1 MPFYDNLRTGLSN
14 MRQNV
19 VQTLADAKGTKVKA
33 YDKKLKGL
41 NDANNA
47 LRQKAYTRASR
58 YLPGMFSEK
67 VRNDNVYHDPK
78 IQRNNNIMAGLQ
90 VERKN
95 AARDRNIARM
105 KIGLPLAVAGAAAGG
120 AAYLGYRNRKKQ
132 EEENNYGYG
141 SFEKGASFKE
151 KMVAGAKALKDK
163 TKAQAKATADNFKH
177 APELDEFYK
186 KSRGQRAK
194 DVLTF
199 KRVGAAN
206 RILKDTKGIV
216 KGKGIK
222 IPENPRGNK
231 ALGRLRNEII
241 AFKETNEGLK
251 GALNDKKV
259 FDAAYFERAKKVLQ
273 NKGYKGKDVE
283 RVKNNIDARVKGYG
297 DSASELHSAIT
308 AKRNNIKKTRDNEFV
323 KAVAPYAAVAAVTA
337 GGAYLYK
344 KHKDKKKAQKETEE
358 KKAGANNFNE
368 MLKEALAREFVAKQ
382 GAKLNQKGKDIFN
395 APIKAKLIQGSDGSY
410 SAKATRGAKAK
421 VGVGELLSN
430 FGKTIEKHPVGTI
443 TTAAAIPASVFVT
456 KKIKDRKKKAQK
468 EAEGKSA

>member
-1 MPFYDNLRTGLSN
+1 MPFFDNLRTGLSN
-14 MRQNV
+14 MRQNA
-19 VQTLADAKGTKVKA
+19 VQTLADARGTQVKA
-33 YDKKLKGL
+33 LDNKLKGL
-41 NDANNA
+41 NNTANNYA
-47 LRQKAYTRASR
+47 QKAYTRGSR
-58 YLPGMFSEK
+58 YWKGIASE
-67 VRNDNVYHDPK
+67 NV
-78 IQRNNNIMAGLQ
+78 RNNNAYWDPKVTKLKNTMAGIQ
-90 VERKN
+90 EQRKAASKARN
-95 AARDRNIARM
+95 AARM
-105 KIGLPLAVAGAAAGG
+105 KIGLPLAVAGVAAGG
-120 AAYLGYRNRKKQ
+120 AAYLGYRNKKKQ
-132 EEENNYGYG
+132 EEENGYGYG

-151 KMVAGAKALKDK
+151 KMVTSAKALKDK

-186 KSRGQRAK
+186 KSRGQRIK

-206 RILKDTKGIV
+206 KILKDTKGIV
-216 KGKGIK
+216 KGKNIK

-251 GALNDKKV
+251 GALKDKET
-259 FDAAYFERAKKVLQ
+259 FNAGYFERAKKVLQ

-323 KAVAPYAAVAAVTA
+323 KAVAPYAAVAAATA

-344 KHKDKKKAQKETEE
+344 KHKDKKKAQKKQE
-358 KKAGANNFNE
+358 KKANANNFNE
-368 MLKEALAREFVAKQ
+368 MFKEALAREFVAKQ

-395 APIKAKLIQGSDGSY
+395 APIKAKLTQGSDGSY

-421 VGVGELLSN
+421 AGAGELLSDL
-430 FGKTIEKHPVGTI
+430 GKTIEKHPVGAM
-443 TTAAAIPASVFVT
+443 TTAAAIPASVFVA
-456 KKIKDRKKKAQK
+456 KKIKDRKRKAQK
-468 EAEGKSA
+468 KQEEKSA

>member
-1 MPFYDNLRTGLSN
+1 MPFFDNLRTGLSN

-67 VRNDNVYHDPK
+67 VRNDNVYYDPK

-120 AAYLGYRNRKKQ
+120 AAYLRYRDKKKQ
-132 EEENNYGYG
+132 EEENYGYG
-141 SFEKGASFKE
+141 DFQKSAAFKE
-151 KMVAGAKALKDK
+151 KMIVGAKKLKDK
-163 TKAQAKATADNFKH
+163 AKAQAKATAGNFKH

-186 KSRGQRAK
+186 KSRGQRVK

-206 RILKDTKGIV
+206 KILKDTNGIV

-222 IPENPRGNK
+222 VPENPRGNK

-259 FDAAYFERAKKVLQ
+259 FDAAYFERAKQVLQ
-273 NKGYKGKDVE
+273 NKGYEDKETRK
-283 RVKNNIDARVKGYG
+283 VKNNIEARIKGYSG
-297 DSASELHSAIT
+297 SAKELHNAIIN
-308 AKRNNIKKTRDNEFV
+308 KRGNIKKTRDNEFV
-323 KAVAPYAAVAAVTA
+323 KAVAPYAAVAAATA

-344 KHKDKKKAQKETEE
+344 KHKDKKKAQKETE
-358 KKAGANNFNE
+358 
-368 MLKEALAREFVAKQ
+368 
-382 GAKLNQKGKDIFN
+382 
-395 APIKAKLIQGSDGSY
+395 
-410 SAKATRGAKAK
+410 
-421 VGVGELLSN
+421 
-430 FGKTIEKHPVGTI
+430 
-443 TTAAAIPASVFVT
+443 
-456 KKIKDRKKKAQK
+456 
-468 EAEGKSA
+468 GKSA

>member
-1 MPFYDNLRTGLSN
+1 MPFFDNLRTGLSN

-120 AAYLGYRNRKKQ
+120 AAYLRYRDKKKQ

-151 KMVAGAKALKDK
+151 KMIVGAKKLKDK
-163 TKAQAKATADNFKH
+163 TKAQTKAMVGNFKH

-186 KSRGQRAK
+186 KSRGQRII

-199 KRVGAAN
+199 KRVRAAN
-206 RILKDTKGIV
+206 KILKDTKGI
-216 KGKGIK
+216 KNGKNIK

-231 ALGRLRNEII
+231 ALGSLGSDII
-241 AFKETNEGLK
+241 RFKQLNEGLK
-251 GALNDKKV
+251 SALKDKETFKSG
-259 FDAAYFERAKKVLQ
+259 YRERAEKVLQ
-273 NKGYKGKDVE
+273 NKGREDADTR
-283 RVKNNIDARVKGYG
+283 RVRNSIEDSIKGYNN
-297 DSASELHSAIT
+297 SASEHYDIIT
-308 AKRNNIKKTRDNEFV
+308 KRLNNIKKTRDNEFV
-323 KAVAPYAAVAAVTA
+323 KAVAPYAAVAAATA

-344 KHKDKKKAQKETEE
+344 KHKDKKKAQKKQEE
-358 KKAGANNFNE
+358 K
-368 MLKEALAREFVAKQ
+368 
-382 GAKLNQKGKDIFN
+382 
-395 APIKAKLIQGSDGSY
+395 
-410 SAKATRGAKAK
+410 SA
-421 VGVGELLSN
+421 
-430 FGKTIEKHPVGTI
+430 
-443 TTAAAIPASVFVT
+443 
-456 KKIKDRKKKAQK
+456 
-468 EAEGKSA
+468 